1 MKEKIFI
8 NARIID
14 PSQNMDEIGSLI
26 LNDKGKVKAIGKNV
40 KKAREEKGLTQL
52 QLSQAIGHK
61 SVTIISR
68 AEICY
73 KGQHFN
79 IEHLSKI
86 AHILEID
93 ICELLSKK

>member
-1 MKEKIFI
+1 MRDIENLPDDFT
-8 NARIID
+8 
-14 PSQNMDEIGSLI
+14 QNLHIQ
-26 LNDKGKVKAIGKNV
+26 IGKNV
-40 KKAREEKGLTQL
+40 KKERELKSLTQL

-86 AHILEID
+86 AYILEID
-93 ICELLSKK
+93 IGILLSKLM